1 MCGVGGHGA
10 RGGEVAPPRG
20 CSPRGP
26 VHNLNNG
33 GQEQGE
39 CENGQRAGAERRARC
54 ARRRRP
60 TGRRGR
66 CRVGRRRA
74 HTWAGAPCWPNFCT
88 EGGRSGRKSFGRQG
102 RFGRTTPRAH
112 APASLP
118 CMSRRAARF
127 ELVHQRPVAPLPQ
140 ARAPA
145 TRFTAATAPINR
157 ERCKSIREEVRTGRS
172 SPLARVPRGGEPAG
186 DVAARSS
193 ALP

>member
-1 MCGVGGHGA
+1 MGGHGA

-33 GQEQGE
+33 GQERGE
-39 CENGQRAGAERRARC
+39 RDNGQRAGAERRARC

-74 HTWAGAPCWPNFCT
+74 HTWAGAPCWPNFCM
-88 EGGRSGRKSFGRQG
+88 EGGRSGRKFFGSQG
-102 RFGRTTPRAH
+102 RFRRTTPRAH

-127 ELVHQRPVAPLPQ
+127 ELVHQRPVAPLPKPRQ
-140 ARAPA
+140 PRPDS
-145 TRFTAATAPINR
+145 RPQLHR
-157 ERCKSIREEVRTGRS
+157 LTGRGAKVS
-172 SPLARVPRGGEPAG
+172 GRRCAQAAPRRSRASRAAGKPAV

-193 ALP
+193 ALPP